1 MVRIRKRGEL
11 FLEKEDKFK
20 VIEKIEK
27 IIDPT
32 LKEFGLELV
41 DVEYLQDGGYW
52 YVRIY
57 IEYLDKEISL
67 GDCAKVSLAVGDDID
82 KIIDKKFFLEIS
94 SPGIERPLKKP
105 EDFIRF
111 QGSKIK
117 VSLKHKL
124 NDKKNFEGIL
134 TKFENNIVFLQ
145 TEDEIQIPFKE
156 IRKSNLVYNFKDI

>member
-1 MVRIRKRGEL
+1 M
-11 FLEKEDKFK
+11 EKEEKLK

-27 IIDPT
+27 IVDPV
-32 LKEFGLELV
+32 LKEMKLELV

-52 YVRIY
+52 YVRVY
-57 IEYLDKEISL
+57 IEYLDKEVSL
-67 GDCAKVSLAVGDDID
+67 DDCAKVSLAIDEDID

-105 EDFIRF
+105 RDFIRF
-111 QGSKIK
+111 QGSKIR

-134 TKFENNIVFLQ
+134 TKFENDTVFLQ
-145 TEDEIQIPFKE
+145 TEEELQIPFKE
-156 IRKSNLVYNFKDI
+156 IRKSNLVYDFKDN

>member
-1 MVRIRKRGEL
+1 M
-11 FLEKEDKFK
+11 EKEEKLK

-67 GDCAKVSLAVGDDID
+67 GDCAKFSLAVGDDID

-105 EDFIRF
+105 KDFMRF

-145 TEDEIQIPFKE
+145 TEDEMQIPLKE
-156 IRKSNLVYNFKDI
+156 IRKSNLVYDFKDI

>member
-1 MVRIRKRGEL
+1 M
-11 FLEKEDKFK
+11 EKEDKLK

-124 NDKKNFEGIL
+124 NDKKNFEGVL

-145 TEDEIQIPFKE
+145 TEDEMQIPFKE
-156 IRKSNLVYNFKDI
+156 IRKSNLVYDFKDI

>member
-1 MVRIRKRGEL
+1 M
-11 FLEKEDKFK
+11 EKEDKLK

-67 GDCAKVSLAVGDDID
+67 GDCAKVSSAVGDDID

-124 NDKKNFEGIL
+124 NDKKNFEGVL

-145 TEDEIQIPFKE
+145 TEDEMQIPFKE
-156 IRKSNLVYNFKDI
+156 IRKSNLVYDFKDI

>member
-1 MVRIRKRGEL
+1 
-11 FLEKEDKFK
+11 LEKEEKLK

-27 IIDPT
+27 IVDPV
-32 LKEFGLELV
+32 LKEMKLELV

-52 YVRIY
+52 YVRVY
-57 IEYLDKEISL
+57 IECLDKEVSL
-67 GDCAKVSLAVGDDID
+67 DDCAKVSLAIDEDID

-105 EDFIRF
+105 RDFIRF
-111 QGSKIK
+111 QGSKIR

-134 TKFENNIVFLQ
+134 TKFENDTVFLQ
-145 TEDEIQIPFKE
+145 TEEELQIPFKE
-156 IRKSNLVYNFKDI
+156 IRKSNLVYDFKDN

>member
-1 MVRIRKRGEL
+1 
-11 FLEKEDKFK
+11 LEKEDKLK

-124 NDKKNFEGIL
+124 NDKKNFEGVL

-145 TEDEIQIPFKE
+145 TEDEMQIPFKE
-156 IRKSNLVYNFKDI
+156 IRKSNLVYDFKDI